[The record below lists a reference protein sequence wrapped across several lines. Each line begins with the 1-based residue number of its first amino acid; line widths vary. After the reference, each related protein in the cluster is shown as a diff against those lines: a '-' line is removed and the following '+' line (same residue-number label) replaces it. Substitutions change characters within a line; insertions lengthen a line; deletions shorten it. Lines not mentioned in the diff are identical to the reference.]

1 MKVVNPLRKGGYK
14 VLSLESHAVH
24 VEVADLKQDI
34 LSGCQQYIEA
44 DKDVQFGYV
53 VPGHGKKG
61 KQMIIWLDSDLQ
73 GMYKR
78 YEKKQEI
85 LL

>member
-1 MKVVNPLRKGGYK
+1 M
-14 VLSLESHAVH
+14 ESHAVY

-34 LSGCQQYIEA
+34 LSGCKQFLDT

-61 KQMIIWLDSDLQ
+61 KQITILLNSDLQ
-73 GMYKR
+73 DMYGR
-78 YEKKQEI
+78 YRKKTEI
-85 LL
+85 LLWMKQLREAKG